1 MDVSSP
7 SPGLQQKKA
16 AAHRQ
21 AGDPWGNPPTARR
34 PQSVI
39 GCASLRICSTD
50 GRRAACLL
58 AAGRSSANCIFSRC
72 DLCLVLDIRRE
83 ELSTAGDGSA
93 LLCLICYLGEEK
105 GTFWSFI
112 DPRTSG
118 RFITALTFRRAVTAT
133 LAPNNG
139 STVINHTGLR
149 VFGPPRTLKHYLT
162 QVLFIC
168 VCMTAAPILV

>member
-1 MDVSSP
+1 MIFVSGS
-7 SPGLQQKKA
+7 
-16 AAHRQ
+16 
-21 AGDPWGNPPTARR
+21 
-34 PQSVI
+34 
-39 GCASLRICSTD
+39 
-50 GRRAACLL
+50 
-58 AAGRSSANCIFSRC
+58 IFGG
-72 DLCLVLDIRRE
+72 E

-93 LLCLICYLGEEK
+93 LLCLICYLRGKEK
-105 GTFWSFI
+105 GTFWSSI

-139 STVINHTGLR
+139 STVINHTGVR

-168 VCMTAAPILV
+168 VCVTAAPVLVEVNFIFPVPVDVCSAGEAATAKGGIMSLQDSGFVRKMWRPFEFRRKKKTKTQC